1 MAVISGEAYLGNPNL
16 KKSNIAVEF
25 TKEQVLEFDK
35 CMADPSYFV
44 EKWMKIV
51 SLDEGLVP
59 FNMYSFQKDMIDNF
73 HKNRFSICKLPRQS
87 GKTTIIIAYILH
99 YIVFNEN
106 VNIAILANKSQTARD
121 ILGRLQLAY
130 ENLPKWMQQGI
141 LNWNKG
147 SLELENNSKIVAAA
161 TSSSAIRGGSYNMIF
176 LDEFAFVPQSISEQF
191 FNSVYPTITSGKTTK
206 VIIVSTPHGMNM
218 FYKMWA
224 DAQEKRNNYVPL
236 EVHWSQVPG
245 RDEKWKQETIKNT
258 SEVQF
263 TQEFECE
270 FIGSTHTLIS
280 ATKLRTMVFKT
291 PVFSKNGLDVY
302 EEPIKNALYCMI
314 VDTAQGKDQD
324 YSAISIFDI
333 SQIPYRQVAKY
344 RSNKISPMLY
354 PDIIFHIGKKYN
366 MSWVLLEVND
376 VGSQVA
382 ETLHY
387 DLEYENIIV
396 SSMKGRAGQQIGGG
410 FAKNIQLGIRTS
422 KQLKRIG
429 CSALKEMI
437 ESDKLIIS
445 DFDTISELTTFA
457 VKNNSY
463 EAEEGSN
470 DDLAMT
476 LVIFSWLVQQR
487 YFKDLTDLDIRK
499 KLADEQMKALEE
511 DLLPFGI
518 IDDGRDAQTFTDN
531 SGTTWTIDESS
542 RAYF

>member
-1 MAVISGEAYLGNPNL
+1 MASDFYLGNPNL
-16 KKSNIAVEF
+16 KNVAQKINWTEENL
-25 TKEQVLEFDK
+25 TEYMLCKEDSEHFIRN
-35 CMADPSYFV
+35 FV
-44 EKWMKIV
+44 KIIHV
-51 SLDEGLVP
+51 DRGLVS
-59 FNMYSFQKDMIDNF
+59 FEMYDYQKDMV
-73 HKNRFSICKLPRQS
+73 HKFKDNRFVICKMPRQT
-87 GKTTIIIAYILH
+87 GKSTTIIAYLLH
-99 YIVFNEN
+99 YVLFNEN
-106 VNIAILANKSQTARD
+106 VNVAILANKGAVAREL
-121 ILGRLQLAY
+121 LGRLQLAY
-130 ENLPKWMQQGI
+130 EHLPKWLQQGVVI
-141 LNWNKG
+141 WNKG
-147 SLELENNSKIVAAA
+147 NIELENGSKILASA
-161 TSSSAIRGGSYNMIF
+161 TSGSAVRGSSFNIIF
-176 LDEFAFVPQSISEQF
+176 LDEFAHVPSNIAEQF
-191 FNSVYPTITSGKTTK
+191 FTSVYPTISSGESTK
-206 VIIVSTPHGMNM
+206 VLIVSTPLGMNM

-224 DAQEKRNNYVPL
+224 DAQEKRNNYVPV

-366 MSWVLLEVND
+366 MSWILLEVND

-499 KLADEQMKALEE
+499 KLADEQMRALEE

-518 IDDGRDAQTFTDN
+518 IDDGRDVQTFTDN
-531 SGTTWTIDESS
+531 SGTTWTVDESS
-542 RAYF
+542 REYF

>member
-1 MAVISGEAYLGNPNL
+1 MASANYLGNPNL
-16 KKSNIAVEF
+16 KNVAQKINWTEENL
-25 TKEQVLEFDK
+25 TTYMLCKEDSEHFIHN
-35 CMADPSYFV
+35 FV
-44 EKWMKIV
+44 KIIHV
-51 SLDEGLVP
+51 DRGLVS
-59 FNMYSFQKDMIDNF
+59 FEMYDYQKDMVHTFND
-73 HKNRFSICKLPRQS
+73 NRFVICKMPRQT
-87 GKTTIIIAYILH
+87 GKSTTIIAYLLH
-99 YIVFNEN
+99 YVLFNEN
-106 VNIAILANKSQTARD
+106 VNVAILANKGAVARE
-121 ILGRLQLAY
+121 LLSRLQLAY
-130 ENLPKWMQQGI
+130 EHLPKWLQQGVVI
-141 LNWNKG
+141 WNKG
-147 SLELENNSKIVAAA
+147 NIELENGSKILASA
-161 TSSSAIRGGSYNMIF
+161 TSGSAVRGSSFNIIF
-176 LDEFAFVPQSISEQF
+176 LDEFAHVPSNIAEQF
-191 FNSVYPTITSGKTTK
+191 FTSVYPTISSGESTK
-206 VIIVSTPHGMNM
+206 VLIVSTPLGMNM

-224 DAQEKRNNYVPL
+224 DALEKRNNYVPV
-236 EVHWSQVPG
+236 EVHWSEVPG

-531 SGTTWTIDESS
+531 SGTTWTIDDSS

>member
-1 MAVISGEAYLGNPNL
+1 MASDFYLGNPNL
-16 KKSNIAVEF
+16 KNVAQKINWTEENL
-25 TKEQVLEFDK
+25 TEYMLCKEDSEHFIHN
-35 CMADPSYFV
+35 FV
-44 EKWMKIV
+44 KIIHV
-51 SLDEGLVP
+51 DHGLVP
-59 FNMYSFQKDMIDNF
+59 FEMYDYQKDMV
-73 HKNRFSICKLPRQS
+73 HKFNDNRFVICKMPRQT
-87 GKTTIIIAYILH
+87 GKSTTIIAFLLH
-99 YIVFNEN
+99 YVLFNEN
-106 VNIAILANKSQTARD
+106 VNVAILANKGAVARE
-121 ILGRLQLAY
+121 LLSRLQLAY
-130 ENLPKWMQQGI
+130 EHLPKWLQQGVVI
-141 LNWNKG
+141 WNKG
-147 SLELENNSKIVAAA
+147 NIELENGSKILASA
-161 TSSSAIRGGSYNMIF
+161 TSGSAVRGSSFNIIF
-176 LDEFAFVPQSISEQF
+176 LDEFAHVPSNIAEQF
-191 FNSVYPTITSGKTTK
+191 FTSVYPTISSGESTK
-206 VIIVSTPHGMNM
+206 VLIVSTPLGMNM

-224 DAQEKRNNYVPL
+224 DALEKRNNYVPV

-270 FIGSTHTLIS
+270 FIGSTHTLIN
-280 ATKLRTMVFKT
+280 AAKLRTMVFKT
-291 PVFSKNGLDVY
+291 PIFSKNGLDVY
-302 EEPIKNALYCMI
+302 EEPIKNALYCMV
-314 VDTAQGKDQD
+314 VDTAQGKEQD

-344 RSNKISPMLY
+344 RSNQISPMLY
-354 PDIIFHIGKKYN
+354 PDIIFQIGKKYN
-366 MSWVLLEVND
+366 MAWILLEVND

-396 SSMKGRAGQQIGGG
+396 TSMKGRAGQQVGGG
-410 FAKNIQLGIRTS
+410 FGKNIQLGIRTS

-429 CSALKEMI
+429 CSTLKEMI

-499 KLADEQMKALEE
+499 KLADEQMRALEE

-518 IDDGRDAQTFTDN
+518 IDDGRDVQTFTDN
-531 SGTTWTIDESS
+531 SGTTWTVDESS
-542 RAYF
+542 REYF

>member
-1 MAVISGEAYLGNPNL
+1 MASDFYLGNPNL
-16 KKSNIAVEF
+16 KNVAQKINWTEENL
-25 TKEQVLEFDK
+25 TEYMLCKEDSEHFIR
-35 CMADPSYFV
+35 SFV
-44 EKWMKIV
+44 KIIHV
-51 SLDEGLVP
+51 DRGLVS
-59 FNMYSFQKDMIDNF
+59 FEMYDYQKDMV
-73 HKNRFSICKLPRQS
+73 HKFNDNRFVICKMPRQT
-87 GKTTIIIAYILH
+87 GKSTTIIAFLLH
-99 YIVFNEN
+99 YVLFNEN
-106 VNIAILANKSQTARD
+106 VNVAILANKGAVARE
-121 ILGRLQLAY
+121 LLSRLQLAY
-130 ENLPKWMQQGI
+130 EHLPKWLQQGVVI
-141 LNWNKG
+141 WNKG
-147 SLELENNSKIVAAA
+147 NIELENGSKILASA
-161 TSSSAIRGGSYNMIF
+161 TSGSAVRGSSFNIIF
-176 LDEFAFVPQSISEQF
+176 LDEFAHVPSNIAEQF
-191 FNSVYPTITSGKTTK
+191 FTSVYPTISSGESTK
-206 VIIVSTPHGMNM
+206 VLIVSTPLGMNM

-224 DAQEKRNNYVPL
+224 DAQEKRNNYVPV

-291 PVFSKNGLDVY
+291 PIFSKNGLDVY
-302 EEPIKNALYCMI
+302 EEPIKNALYCMV

-344 RSNKISPMLY
+344 RSNQISPMLY
-354 PDIIFHIGKKYN
+354 PDIIFQIGKKYN
-366 MSWVLLEVND
+366 MAWILLEVND

-457 VKNNSY
+457 VKHNSY

-499 KLADEQMKALEE
+499 KLADEQMRALEE

-518 IDDGRDAQTFTDN
+518 IDDGRDVQTFTDN
-531 SGTTWTIDESS
+531 SGTTWTVDESS
-542 RAYF
+542 REYF

>member
-1 MAVISGEAYLGNPNL
+1 MASANYLGNPNL
-16 KKSNIAVEF
+16 KNVAQKINWTEENL
-25 TKEQVLEFDK
+25 TTYMLCKEDSEHFIRN
-35 CMADPSYFV
+35 FV
-44 EKWMKIV
+44 KIIHV
-51 SLDEGLVP
+51 DRGLVS
-59 FNMYSFQKDMIDNF
+59 FEMYDYQKDMVHTFND
-73 HKNRFSICKLPRQS
+73 NRFVICKMPRQT
-87 GKTTIIIAYILH
+87 GKSTTIIAYLLH
-99 YIVFNEN
+99 YVLFNEN
-106 VNIAILANKSQTARD
+106 VNVAILANKGAVARE
-121 ILGRLQLAY
+121 LLSRLQLAY
-130 ENLPKWMQQGI
+130 EHLPKWLQQGVVI
-141 LNWNKG
+141 WNKG
-147 SLELENNSKIVAAA
+147 NIELENGSKILASA
-161 TSSSAIRGGSYNMIF
+161 TSGSAVRGSSFNIIF
-176 LDEFAFVPQSISEQF
+176 LDEFAHVPSNIAEQF
-191 FNSVYPTITSGKTTK
+191 FTSVYPTISSGESTK
-206 VIIVSTPHGMNM
+206 VLIVSTPLGMNM

-499 KLADEQMKALEE
+499 KLAEEQMKALEE

-518 IDDGRDAQTFTDN
+518 IYDGRDAQTFTDN

>member
-1 MAVISGEAYLGNPNL
+1 MASDFYLGNPNL
-16 KKSNIAVEF
+16 KNVAQKINWTEENL
-25 TKEQVLEFDK
+25 TEYMLCKEDSAHFIRN
-35 CMADPSYFV
+35 FV
-44 EKWMKIV
+44 KIIHV
-51 SLDEGLVP
+51 DRGLVS
-59 FNMYSFQKDMIDNF
+59 FEMYDYQKDMV
-73 HKNRFSICKLPRQS
+73 HKFNDNRFVICKMPRQT
-87 GKTTIIIAYILH
+87 GKSTTIIAYLLH
-99 YIVFNEN
+99 YVLFHEN
-106 VNIAILANKSQTARD
+106 VNVAILANKGAVARE
-121 ILGRLQLAY
+121 LLSRLQLAY
-130 ENLPKWMQQGI
+130 EHLPKWLQQGVVI
-141 LNWNKG
+141 WNKG
-147 SLELENNSKIVAAA
+147 NIELENGSKILASA
-161 TSSSAIRGGSYNMIF
+161 TSGSAVRGSSFNIIF
-176 LDEFAFVPQSISEQF
+176 LDEFAHVPSNIAEQF
-191 FNSVYPTITSGKTTK
+191 FTSVYPTISSGESTK
-206 VIIVSTPHGMNM
+206 VLIVSTPLGMNM

-224 DAQEKRNNYVPL
+224 DAQEKRNNYVPV

-499 KLADEQMKALEE
+499 KLADEQMKALED

-518 IDDGRDAQTFTDN
+518 IDDGRESQTFTDN
-531 SGTTWTIDESS
+531 SGTTWTVDDSYSS
-542 RAYF
+542 REYF

>member
-1 MAVISGEAYLGNPNL
+1 MASDFYLGNPNL
-16 KKSNIAVEF
+16 KNVAQKINWTEENL
-25 TKEQVLEFDK
+25 TEYMLCKEDSEHFIRN
-35 CMADPSYFV
+35 FV
-44 EKWMKIV
+44 KIIHV
-51 SLDEGLVP
+51 DRGLVS
-59 FNMYSFQKDMIDNF
+59 FEMYDYQKDMVHTFND
-73 HKNRFSICKLPRQS
+73 NRFVICKMPRQT
-87 GKTTIIIAYILH
+87 GKSTTIIAYLLH
-99 YIVFNEN
+99 YVLFNEN
-106 VNIAILANKSQTARD
+106 VNVAILANKGAVAREL
-121 ILGRLQLAY
+121 LGRLQLAY
-130 ENLPKWMQQGI
+130 EHLPKWLQQGVVI
-141 LNWNKG
+141 WNKG
-147 SLELENNSKIVAAA
+147 NIELENGSKILASA
-161 TSSSAIRGGSYNMIF
+161 TSGSAVRGSSFNIIF
-176 LDEFAFVPQSISEQF
+176 LDEFAHVPSNIAEQF
-191 FNSVYPTITSGKTTK
+191 FTSVYPTISSGESTK
-206 VIIVSTPHGMNM
+206 VLIVSTPLGMNM

-366 MSWVLLEVND
+366 MSWILLEVND

-499 KLADEQMKALEE
+499 RLADEQMKALEE

>member
-1 MAVISGEAYLGNPNL
+1 MASANYLGNPNL
-16 KKSNIAVEF
+16 KNVAQKINWTEDNL
-25 TKEQVLEFDK
+25 TEYMLCKEDSEHFIR
-35 CMADPSYFV
+35 SFV
-44 EKWMKIV
+44 KIIHV
-51 SLDEGLVP
+51 DRGLVS
-59 FNMYSFQKDMIDNF
+59 FEMYDYQKDMV
-73 HKNRFSICKLPRQS
+73 HKFNDNRFVICKMPRQT
-87 GKTTIIIAYILH
+87 GKSTTIIAYLLH
-99 YIVFNEN
+99 YVLFNEN
-106 VNIAILANKSQTARD
+106 VNVAILANKGAVAREL
-121 ILGRLQLAY
+121 LGRLQLAY
-130 ENLPKWMQQGI
+130 EHLPKWLQQGVVI
-141 LNWNKG
+141 WNKG
-147 SLELENNSKIVAAA
+147 NIELENGSKILASA
-161 TSSSAIRGGSYNMIF
+161 TSGSAVRGSSFNIIF
-176 LDEFAFVPQSISEQF
+176 LDEFAHVPSNIAEQF
-191 FNSVYPTITSGKTTK
+191 FTSVYPTISSGESTK
-206 VIIVSTPHGMNM
+206 VLIVSTPLGMNM

-224 DAQEKRNNYVPL
+224 DAQEKRNNYVPV

-366 MSWVLLEVND
+366 MSWILLEVND

>member
-1 MAVISGEAYLGNPNL
+1 MKSANYLGNPNL
-16 KKSNIAVEF
+16 KNVGQKINWTEKHL
-25 TKEQVLEFDK
+25 TEYMLCKEDSEHFIRN
-35 CMADPSYFV
+35 FV
-44 EKWMKIV
+44 KIIHV
-51 SLDEGLVP
+51 DRGLVS
-59 FNMYSFQKDMIDNF
+59 FEMYDYQKDMVHTFND
-73 HKNRFSICKLPRQS
+73 NRFVICKMPRQT
-87 GKTTIIIAYILH
+87 GKSTTIIAFLLH
-99 YIVFNEN
+99 YVLFNEN
-106 VNIAILANKSQTARD
+106 VNVAILANKGAVARE
-121 ILGRLQLAY
+121 LLSRLQLAY
-130 ENLPKWMQQGI
+130 EHLPKWLQQGVVI
-141 LNWNKG
+141 WNKG
-147 SLELENNSKIVAAA
+147 NIELENGSKILASA
-161 TSSSAIRGGSYNMIF
+161 TSGSAVRGSSFNIIF
-176 LDEFAFVPQSISEQF
+176 LDEFAHVPSNIAEQF
-191 FNSVYPTITSGKTTK
+191 FTSVYPTISSGESTK
-206 VIIVSTPHGMNM
+206 VLIVSTPLGMNM

-224 DAQEKRNNYVPL
+224 DALEKRNNYVPV
-236 EVHWSQVPG
+236 EVHWSEVPG

-270 FIGSTHTLIS
+270 FIGSTHTLIN

-291 PVFSKNGLDVY
+291 PIFSKNGLDVY
-302 EEPIKNALYCMI
+302 EEPIKNALYCMV
-314 VDTAQGKDQD
+314 VDTAQGKDLD

-344 RSNKISPMLY
+344 RSNQISPMLY
-354 PDIIFHIGKKYN
+354 PDIIFQIGKKYN
-366 MSWVLLEVND
+366 MAWTLLEVND

-396 SSMKGRAGQQIGGG
+396 TSMKGRAGQQVGGG
-410 FAKNIQLGIRTS
+410 FGKNIQLGIRTS

-429 CSALKEMI
+429 CSTLKEMI

-499 KLADEQMKALEE
+499 KLADEQMRALEE

-518 IDDGRDAQTFTDN
+518 IDDGREVQTFTDN
-531 SGTTWTIDESS
+531 SGTTWTVDESS
-542 RAYF
+542 REYF

>member
-1 MAVISGEAYLGNPNL
+1 MASANYLGNPNL
-16 KKSNIAVEF
+16 KNVAQKINWTEENL
-25 TKEQVLEFDK
+25 TTYMLCKEDSEHFIHN
-35 CMADPSYFV
+35 FV
-44 EKWMKIV
+44 KIIHV
-51 SLDEGLVP
+51 DRGLVS
-59 FNMYSFQKDMIDNF
+59 FEMYDYQKDMVHTFND
-73 HKNRFSICKLPRQS
+73 NRFVICKMPRQT
-87 GKTTIIIAYILH
+87 GKSTTIIAYLLH
-99 YIVFNEN
+99 YVLFNEN
-106 VNIAILANKSQTARD
+106 VNVAILANKGAVAREL
-121 ILGRLQLAY
+121 LGRLQLAY
-130 ENLPKWMQQGI
+130 EHLPKWLQQGVVI
-141 LNWNKG
+141 WNKG
-147 SLELENNSKIVAAA
+147 NIELENGSKILASA
-161 TSSSAIRGGSYNMIF
+161 TSGSAVRGSSFNIIF
-176 LDEFAFVPQSISEQF
+176 LDEFAHVPSNIAEQF
-191 FNSVYPTITSGKTTK
+191 FTSVYPTISSGESTK
-206 VIIVSTPHGMNM
+206 VLIVSTPLGMNM

>member
-1 MAVISGEAYLGNPNL
+1 MASANYLGNPNL
-16 KKSNIAVEF
+16 KNVAQKINWTEENL
-25 TKEQVLEFDK
+25 TTYMLCKEDSEHFIRN
-35 CMADPSYFV
+35 FV
-44 EKWMKIV
+44 KIIHV
-51 SLDEGLVP
+51 DRGLVS
-59 FNMYSFQKDMIDNF
+59 FEMYDYQKDMI
-73 HKNRFSICKLPRQS
+73 HKFNDNRFVICKMPRQT
-87 GKTTIIIAYILH
+87 GKSTTIIAYLLH
-99 YIVFNEN
+99 YVLFNEN
-106 VNIAILANKSQTARD
+106 VNVAILANKGAVAREL
-121 ILGRLQLAY
+121 LGRLQLAY
-130 ENLPKWMQQGI
+130 EHLPKWLQQGVVI
-141 LNWNKG
+141 WNKG
-147 SLELENNSKIVAAA
+147 NIELENGSKILASA
-161 TSSSAIRGGSYNMIF
+161 TSGSAVRGSSFNIIF
-176 LDEFAFVPQSISEQF
+176 LDEFAHVPSNIAEQF
-191 FNSVYPTITSGKTTK
+191 FTSVYPTISSGESTK
-206 VIIVSTPHGMNM
+206 VLIVSTPLGMNM

-224 DAQEKRNNYVPL
+224 DAQEKRNNYIPL

>member
-1 MAVISGEAYLGNPNL
+1 MASDFYLGNPNL
-16 KKSNIAVEF
+16 KNVAQKINWTEDNL
-25 TKEQVLEFDK
+25 TEYMLCKEDSEHFIR
-35 CMADPSYFV
+35 SFV
-44 EKWMKIV
+44 KIIHV
-51 SLDEGLVP
+51 DRGLVS
-59 FNMYSFQKDMIDNF
+59 FEMYDYQKDMV
-73 HKNRFSICKLPRQS
+73 HKFNDNRFVICKMPRQT
-87 GKTTIIIAYILH
+87 GKSTTIIAYLLH
-99 YIVFNEN
+99 YVLFNEN
-106 VNIAILANKSQTARD
+106 VNVAILANKGAVAREL
-121 ILGRLQLAY
+121 LGRLQLAY
-130 ENLPKWMQQGI
+130 EHLPKWLQQGVVI
-141 LNWNKG
+141 WNKG
-147 SLELENNSKIVAAA
+147 NIELENGSKILASA
-161 TSSSAIRGGSYNMIF
+161 TSGSAVRGSSFNIIF
-176 LDEFAFVPQSISEQF
+176 LDEFAHVPSNIAEQF
-191 FNSVYPTITSGKTTK
+191 FTSVYPTISSGESTK
-206 VIIVSTPHGMNM
+206 VLIVSTPLGMNM

-344 RSNKISPMLY
+344 RSNQISPMLY
-354 PDIIFHIGKKYN
+354 PDIIFQIGKKYN
-366 MSWVLLEVND
+366 MAWILLEVND

-457 VKNNSY
+457 IKNNSY

-499 KLADEQMKALEE
+499 RLADEQMRALEE

-518 IDDGRDAQTFTDN
+518 IDDGREVQTFTDN

-542 RAYF
+542 REYF

>member
-1 MAVISGEAYLGNPNL
+1 MASDFYLGNPNL
-16 KKSNIAVEF
+16 KNVAQKINWTEDNL
-25 TKEQVLEFDK
+25 TEYMLCKEDSEHFIRN
-35 CMADPSYFV
+35 FV
-44 EKWMKIV
+44 KIIHV
-51 SLDEGLVP
+51 DRGLVS
-59 FNMYSFQKDMIDNF
+59 FEMYDYQKDMVHTFND
-73 HKNRFSICKLPRQS
+73 NRFVICKMPRQT
-87 GKTTIIIAYILH
+87 GKSTTIIAYLLH
-99 YIVFNEN
+99 YVLFNEN
-106 VNIAILANKSQTARD
+106 VNVAILANKGAVAREL
-121 ILGRLQLAY
+121 LGRLQLAY
-130 ENLPKWMQQGI
+130 EHLPKWLQQGVVI
-141 LNWNKG
+141 WNKG
-147 SLELENNSKIVAAA
+147 NIELENGSKILASA
-161 TSSSAIRGGSYNMIF
+161 TSGSAVRGSSFNIIF
-176 LDEFAFVPQSISEQF
+176 LDEFAHVPSNIAEQF
-191 FNSVYPTITSGKTTK
+191 FTSVYPTISSGESTK
-206 VIIVSTPHGMNM
+206 VLIVSTPLGMNM

-410 FAKNIQLGIRTS
+410 FSKNIQLGIRTS

-429 CSALKEMI
+429 CSTLKEMI

-531 SGTTWTIDESS
+531 SGTTWTIDDSS